1 MESDEWNWIHMG
13 LMEGVSCVIRPC
25 FDIFLCD
32 QLLLSEHDLEY
43 DLLSTFVCVFTSMS
57 EFLVVDRVYR
67 SHDFSLGR
75 MSSLIRF
82 AHLCKGRF
90 DVVWDSWRI
99 LVILH
104 AQPCLWEHIEELPW
118 IVTVIR

>member
-1 MESDEWNWIHMG
+1 MG
-13 LMEGVSCVIRPC
+13 LMEGVSCFIRPR

-90 DVVWDSWRI
+90 DVV
-99 LVILH
+99 
-104 AQPCLWEHIEELPW
+104 
-118 IVTVIR
+118 